1 MKQTQINLNFPTNWN
16 LKLLYESPQDPQIE
30 KDLKMY
36 DEKRKKF
43 AEKYENRTDYLQ
55 DEDKLLTALKEYEQ
69 LLSDLNGARPLMY
82 FHYLTSLE
90 SNNERAQAQL
100 NRITTQLTKA
110 QNRLAFFPI
119 KLGKIDPAF
128 QDKFLSS
135 QKLKK
140 YHYLLQRRFL
150 LAQYDLKEE
159 QEKIINL
166 MDQPSHQMWVK
177 GVEKALN
184 NKTVEY
190 KGQKLPLSKA
200 SQNISE
206 LPTKDRRNLH
216 TKLLTKCSEVQ
227 DFAETELNA
236 IITYKQIED
245 ELRGYQ
251 LPYEATV
258 LSTEN
263 NLETVETLVETV
275 TKAFDLSHQFY
286 QLKAQLLELEELSYA
301 DRAAKIGSFDR
312 KYEFD
317 QAYNL
322 TYETFQNLDPE
333 FSQILERMAANGQLD
348 IFPKKGKVAGAF
360 CSSSINNPSFI
371 LLNHTNDFNSVLT
384 LAHEMGHA
392 IHSELSKSQ
401 PVIYQSYSTSTAETA
416 STFFEQFVFERLIQ
430 DFSQKER
437 VIALHNQL
445 QQDINTVFRQIALF
459 NFELDLHNQIQEK
472 GYLSAHRIAQLLNK
486 HMQTYLGPLFKLN
499 DLDGKSFIIWPHI
512 RYFFYTYT
520 YAFGHLVSKA
530 LVNQVKQKP
539 QNIQKVKQFLAAGG
553 SDTPQHILQ
562 AMDIDI
568 SQSNFFTQGLKVVKE
583 DLEKLKML
591 IN

>member
-1 MKQTQINLNFPTNWN
+1 MKQTQTNLKFPTEWN
-16 LKLLYESPQDPQIE
+16 LQLLYESPQDPQIE

-36 DEKRKKF
+36 DEKRKQF
-43 AEKYENRTDYLQ
+43 AQKYENRTDYLQ
-55 DEDKLLTALKEYEQ
+55 DEDKLLTALTEYEQ

-90 SNNERAQAQL
+90 SDNEQGQAQL
-100 NRITTQLTKA
+100 NKITTQLTKA

-150 LAQYDLKEE
+150 LAKYDLKEE

-166 MDQPSHQMWVK
+166 IDQPSHQMWVK

-184 NKTVEY
+184 SKTVEY

-216 TKLLTKCSEVQ
+216 KKLLTKCSEVQ
-227 DFAETELNA
+227 DFAEAELNA

-258 LSTEN
+258 LSAEN
-263 NLETVETLVETV
+263 NLETVETLIETV

-286 QLKAQLLELEELSYA
+286 KLKAQLLELDELSYA
-301 DRAAKIGSFDR
+301 DRAAKIGNFDR
-312 KYEFD
+312 KYEFE

-322 TYETFQNLDPE
+322 TYETFQSLDPE
-333 FSQILERMAANGQLD
+333 FSQILERMAVNGQLD

-360 CSSSINNPSFI
+360 CSSSINNPSFV

-430 DFSQKER
+430 DFSQQEKI
-437 VIALHNQL
+437 IALHNQL
-445 QQDINTVFRQIALF
+445 QQDINTIFRQIALF
-459 NFELDLHNQIQEK
+459 NFELDLHNQIRAK
-472 GYLSAHRIAQLLNK
+472 GYLSARQIGQLLNK

-530 LVNQVKQKP
+530 LINQVKQKP

-568 SQSNFFTQGLKVVKE
+568 SQPNFFVQGLKVVKK
-583 DLEKLKML
+583 DLEKLKLL
-591 IN
+591 IH

>member
-1 MKQTQINLNFPTNWN
+1 
-16 LKLLYESPQDPQIE
+16 
-30 KDLKMY
+30 
-36 DEKRKKF
+36 
-43 AEKYENRTDYLQ
+43 
-55 DEDKLLTALKEYEQ
+55 
-69 LLSDLNGARPLMY
+69 
-82 FHYLTSLE
+82 
-90 SNNERAQAQL
+90 
-100 NRITTQLTKA
+100 
-110 QNRLAFFPI
+110 
-119 KLGKIDPAF
+119 
-128 QDKFLSS
+128 
-135 QKLKK
+135 
-140 YHYLLQRRFL
+140 
-150 LAQYDLKEE
+150 
-159 QEKIINL
+159 
-166 MDQPSHQMWVK
+166 MWVK

-184 NKTVEY
+184 SKTVEY

-258 LSTEN
+258 LSAEN

-286 QLKAQLLELEELSYA
+286 QLKAQLLELDELSYA

-312 KYEFD
+312 KYKFE

-322 TYETFQNLDPE
+322 TYETFQNLNPE
-333 FSQILERMAANGQLD
+333 FSQILKKMLNNGQLD
-348 IFPKKGKVAGAF
+348 VFPKKGKVSGAF
-360 CSSSINNPSFI
+360 CSSSINNPSFV

-430 DFSQKER
+430 DFSQKEKI
-437 VIALHNQL
+437 IALHNQL

-459 NFELDLHNQIQEK
+459 NFELDLHNQIREK

-530 LVNQVKQKP
+530 LVNQVKEKP

-553 SDTPQHILQ
+553 SNNPQHIFQ
-562 AMDIDI
+562 EIDI
-568 SQSNFFTQGLKVVKE
+568 NITQPNFFTQGLEVVKE

>member
-36 DEKRKKF
+36 DEKRKEF
-43 AEKYENRTDYLQ
+43 AQKYENRTDYLQ
-55 DEDKLLTALKEYEQ
+55 DKDKLLIALTEYEQ

-90 SNNERAQAQL
+90 SDNEQGQAQL
-100 NRITTQLTKA
+100 NKITTQLTKA

-258 LSTEN
+258 LSAEN

-286 QLKAQLLELEELSYA
+286 QLKAQLLELDELSYA

-312 KYEFD
+312 KYKFE

-322 TYETFQNLDPE
+322 TYETFQNLNPE
-333 FSQILERMAANGQLD
+333 FSQILKKMLNNGQLD
-348 IFPKKGKVAGAF
+348 VFPKKGKVSGAF
-360 CSSSINNPSFI
+360 CSSSINNPSFV

-430 DFSQKER
+430 DFSQKEKI
-437 VIALHNQL
+437 IALHNQL

-459 NFELDLHNQIQEK
+459 NFELDLHNQIREK

>member
-1 MKQTQINLNFPTNWN
+1 MKQTQTNLKFSTEWN
-16 LKLLYESPQDPQIE
+16 LQLLYESPQDPQIE

-36 DEKRKKF
+36 DEKRKQF
-43 AEKYENRTDYLQ
+43 AQKYENRTDYLQ
-55 DEDKLLTALKEYEQ
+55 DEDKLFTALTEYEQ

-90 SNNERAQAQL
+90 SDNEQGQAQL
-100 NRITTQLTKA
+100 NKITTQLTKA

-150 LAQYDLKEE
+150 LAKYDLKEE

-166 MDQPSHQMWVK
+166 IDQPSHQMWVK

-184 NKTVEY
+184 SKTVEY

-216 TKLLTKCSEVQ
+216 KKLLTKCSEVQ
-227 DFAETELNA
+227 DFAEAELNA

-258 LSTEN
+258 LSAEN
-263 NLETVETLVETV
+263 NLGTVETLIETV

-286 QLKAQLLELEELSYA
+286 KLKAQLLELDELSYA
-301 DRAAKIGSFDR
+301 DRAAKIGNFDR
-312 KYEFD
+312 KYEFE

-322 TYETFQNLDPE
+322 TYETFQSLDPE

-360 CSSSINNPSFI
+360 CSSSINNPSFV

-430 DFSQKER
+430 DFSQQEKI
-437 VIALHNQL
+437 IALHNQL
-445 QQDINTVFRQIALF
+445 QQDINTIFRQIALF
-459 NFELDLHNQIQEK
+459 NFELNLHNQIREK
-472 GYLSAHRIAQLLNK
+472 GYLSARQIGQLLNK

-499 DLDGKSFIIWPHI
+499 DLDGQSFIIWPHI

-530 LVNQVKQKP
+530 LINQVKQKP

-568 SQSNFFTQGLKVVKE
+568 SQPNFFVQGLKVVKK
-583 DLEKLKML
+583 DLEKLKLL